1 METSWRRIFARRI
14 TRALSSLV
22 PVGDAGPSGAGS
34 ERGGEAVAAHRLGQD
49 QPEAKQHRDQ
59 REAKPQPLLHV
70 RPLPFAM
77 PCSSAEERDSNKGQD
92 CDEKDCDEQDCDEA
106 SVR

>member
-1 METSWRRIFARRI
+1 METSWQRIFARNF
-14 TRALSSLV
+14 TRLDSGLV
-22 PVGDAGPSGAGS
+22 PVSDAGPSGAGS
-34 ERGGEAVAAHRLGQD
+34 ERGRKAVAAHRLGQD

-77 PCSSAEERDSNKGQD
+77 PDQRDISKGQNGGG
-92 CDEKDCDEQDCDEA
+92 
-106 SVR
+106 RL

>member
-1 METSWRRIFARRI
+1 MVMPDCGRKRQSLAHFQDDAWKHRGKGFLPVIL
-14 TRALSSLV
+14 RALDSGLV

-34 ERGGEAVAAHRLGQD
+34 ERGGEAIAAHRLGQD
-49 QPEAKQHRDQ
+49 QPEAKQHHDQ

-77 PCSSAEERDSNKGQD
+77 PDQRDTNKGQD
-92 CDEKDCDEQDCDEA
+92 
-106 SVR
+106 